1 MRVWYS
7 ALQKDTNNKMVADS
21 SGNLT
26 IQAKSEDDRI
36 WRIGYAENSFV
47 EMMRVL
53 LDDPGYTTPA
63 LVSGNSLML
72 SAETTSLPTG
82 DVMKLETSFA
92 PVDTSDQVVKY
103 TSSDPDVATVD
114 EFGTITG
121 VSVGSARIMAE
132 TREGLSD
139 DLEIAV
145 VENPYTLIP
154 QSNMTA
160 TAPSVYGGTTEG
172 PASNVLDGN
181 VRTIWHTNYAPKD
194 ELPQSITVS
203 FDQPYTVGRFVYT
216 PRQNGTNGIISE
228 YELYAIHQ
236 DGSKDLVAS
245 GSDWALD
252 AKDKTVSF
260 APVEAV
266 GLELKAIA
274 GAGGFGTA
282 AELNVYAY
290 GPIEPAPVYVPVD
303 DRDASLVF
311 TGAWNSDSNGSFYEG
326 TARYTNEIG
335 ASVEFTFVG
344 TAIRWYGQNDV
355 NFGAAE
361 VYVDGVLAGE
371 VNVYG
376 PAAAQQLLFEA
387 DGLAYG
393 KHTIRIVCV
402 SPVVDFDY
410 FSYVGE

>member
-1 MRVWYS
+1 
-7 ALQKDTNNKMVADS
+7 
-21 SGNLT
+21 
-26 IQAKSEDDRI
+26 
-36 WRIGYAENSFV
+36 
-47 EMMRVL
+47 
-53 LDDPGYTTPA
+53 
-63 LVSGNSLML
+63 
-72 SAETTSLPTG
+72 
-82 DVMKLETSFA
+82 MKLETSFA

-114 EFGTITG
+114 EFGPITC

-160 TAPSVYGGTTEG
+160 TATSVYGGTTEG

-311 TGAWNSDSNGSFYEG
+311 TGAWNNDSNGSFYEG

>member
-1 MRVWYS
+1 MKEFVCISQCFAGRNPDGSVLHLTTSKDGVNWEQVGTKPLLSPRPDGSWDDFQIYRSSFYYEPGSSAGDGTMRVWYS

-160 TAPSVYGGTTEG
+160 TATSVYGGTTE
-172 PASNVLDGN
+172 
-181 VRTIWHTNYAPKD
+181 APPPMSSM
-194 ELPQSITVS
+194 ETSAQYGIPTMLPKMNC
-203 FDQPYTVGRFVYT
+203 R
-216 PRQNGTNGIISE
+216 R
-228 YELYAIHQ
+228 
-236 DGSKDLVAS
+236 
-245 GSDWALD
+245 
-252 AKDKTVSF
+252 
-260 APVEAV
+260 
-266 GLELKAIA
+266 
-274 GAGGFGTA
+274 
-282 AELNVYAY
+282 
-290 GPIEPAPVYVPVD
+290 
-303 DRDASLVF
+303 
-311 TGAWNSDSNGSFYEG
+311 
-326 TARYTNEIG
+326 
-335 ASVEFTFVG
+335 
-344 TAIRWYGQNDV
+344 
-355 NFGAAE
+355 
-361 VYVDGVLAGE
+361 
-371 VNVYG
+371 
-376 PAAAQQLLFEA
+376 
-387 DGLAYG
+387 
-393 KHTIRIVCV
+393 V
-402 SPVVDFDY
+402 SPFPLTSPIPSAASSIPHVKT
-410 FSYVGE
+410 GQMA